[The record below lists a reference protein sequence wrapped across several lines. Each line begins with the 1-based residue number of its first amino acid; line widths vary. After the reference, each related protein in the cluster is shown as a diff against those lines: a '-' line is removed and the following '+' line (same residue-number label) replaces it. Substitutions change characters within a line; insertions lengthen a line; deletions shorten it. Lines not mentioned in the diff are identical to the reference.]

1 MPSTPTTPLSTTDPS
16 SPLSAN
22 SAYFTTSEGK
32 ARFLTR
38 YSRDVTDEDISA
50 GSDNSAVAN
59 STNGPS
65 DSLDLRQKKVMT
77 DPYEINVVRFG

>member
-16 SPLSAN
+16 SPLSAT

-38 YSRDVTDEDISA
+38 YSRDVTDEDITA
-50 GSDNSAVAN
+50 GSENSTQDNAAN
-59 STNGPS
+59 SPN
-65 DSLDLRQKKVMT
+65 DSLDLRQKKVIFIFNG
-77 DPYEINVVRFG
+77 IN